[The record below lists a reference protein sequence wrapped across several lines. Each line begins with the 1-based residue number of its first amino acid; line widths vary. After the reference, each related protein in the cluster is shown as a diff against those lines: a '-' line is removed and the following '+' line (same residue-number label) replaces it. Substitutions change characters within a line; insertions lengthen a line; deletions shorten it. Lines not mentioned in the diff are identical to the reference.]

1 MSLLVWL
8 GVAAEPLDSEPKGDR
23 RVGEGYRC
31 GGLHAHLEGGPPVC
45 LSEMKLIIQIPCF
58 NEEATL
64 PATLS
69 DLPRSLPGVDR
80 VEWLVVD
87 DGSSDRTAE
96 VARELG
102 VDHVVR
108 LPYNQGLARAFMAGL
123 VAAVERGADVIVNT
137 DADHQYR
144 GADVARLV
152 APVVEGH
159 ADIVVGARPIATIS
173 HFSPLKRLLQRL
185 GSRVVRGLSGT
196 AVRDAPSGF
205 RAFSA
210 DAALRLNVF
219 SAYTY
224 TLETLIQAGHT
235 GLRVVDVPVEV
246 NPPTRESRLI
256 RSLPAYLHKS
266 IVALLGAYTI
276 YRPTR
281 LFGALAV
288 LFLLPATVLAARYL
302 VFLGLGEGKG
312 HVQSVIASGVLAI
325 SGLFMIAIGVLAHL
339 LAINRRLLEEIRY
352 IGRRRGRV
360 GSALP
365 AGAESQREPVAP
377 VGAGR
382 ARVERATSLPER

>member
-1 MSLLVWL
+1 ML
-8 GVAAEPLDSEPKGDR
+8 AA
-23 RVGEGYRC
+23 
-31 GGLHAHLEGGPPVC
+31 
-45 LSEMKLIIQIPCF
+45 MKAIVQIPCF

-64 PATLS
+64 PATLA

-80 VEWLVVD
+80 VEWMVVD

-102 VDHVVR
+102 VDHVIR

-137 DADHQYR
+137 DADNQYR
-144 GADVARLV
+144 GSDIERLV
-152 APVVEGH
+152 RPVIEGA
-159 ADIVVGARPIATIS
+159 ADIVVGARPISTIS

-196 AVRDAPSGF
+196 SVRDAPSGF

-224 TLETLIQAGHT
+224 TLETIIQAGHT
-235 GLRVVDVPVEV
+235 GLRVVDVPIDV

-256 RSLPAYLHKS
+256 RSLPSYLRKS
-266 IVALLGAYTI
+266 VVALFGAYTI

-281 LFGALAV
+281 LFGGLAV
-288 LFLLPATVLAARYL
+288 AFLLPAAVLAGRYL
-302 VFLGLGEGKG
+302 YYVAIGEGGG
-312 HVQSVIASGVLAI
+312 HIQSVIASGVLAI
-325 SGLFMIAIGVLAHL
+325 AGLFMIAIGVVAHL

-352 IGRRRGRV
+352 LGRRRVLPPREDSTQRPLAR
-360 GSALP
+360 SAR
-365 AGAESQREPVAP
+365 G
-377 VGAGR
+377 
-382 ARVERATSLPER
+382 